1 MMETGQIPPPE
12 PETAAEAAPV
22 IDMRARIVAATARLI
37 VTDGLEFPVSRV
49 ARESGVA
56 VGSIYN
62 HFPSK
67 HHLIVGVYQQIADQI
82 VPALTAVPPAADTT
96 AARLMAYIHAYIE
109 FFRADPDRAT
119 LFEYLSNAP
128 LIAAPD
134 VAEIFKALRSYNS
147 SLFAE
152 GQAQGILKPMS
163 PRAMAGFVGGGIRN
177 ALRWHRIE
185 NRSLTDAARNDIA
198 RMCWSAIALDPG
210 APPPD

>member
-185 NRSLTDAARNDIA
+185 NRPLTDAARNDIA